1 MPLAKVPFAAGFNK
15 QITATQAQNV
25 WIDGDNVRFRYGMP
39 EKIGGWNQLNAN
51 DLVGV
56 ARQMHNWF
64 DLDGRRYS
72 AIGTNRILAIYYDE
86 IFYDI
91 TPLDSVRTQANCD
104 ITTTNGSNIVTITTP
119 ANHNLQITELVA
131 FSAATGLSG
140 TSFTSANF
148 TDNLFEVL
156 TVPSPTTFTIQMPS
170 NESTGSVTNNGS
182 LTITPYI
189 DIGNYIQQPA
199 YGFGTGT
206 WGLSTWG
213 TSRTSSNLILDPG
226 LWSLDNY
233 GQTLIATVHNGPSF
247 SWNPVAAD
255 TNALATRAVALSGN
269 PTKSVATIVSDRDRH
284 LVHLGTETTI
294 GTTSTQDKMFIRFSD
309 QEDLNTYAP
318 TSTNTAGTFRLDS
331 GSEIIAAVKG
341 KDYIFILTD
350 TAAYIMQFVGPP
362 FTFSI
367 KQVGTNCGCLGP
379 NAAVYVNGAV
389 YWISDE
395 GGFFVFD
402 GTVKAL
408 PCLVE
413 DFVFTSNGNNLG
425 LNFSAGK
432 ITFASHNSLF
442 SEINWFYPKAGSN
455 NIDRVVTYNYDENVW
470 TVGTLART
478 TYFDQ
483 GVFPLPYATRFYTT
497 GTGTFPTVQG
507 ITNQG
512 ASRLYEH
519 ESGLNEVDANGTT
532 TAIQA
537 FIQSGDFELDV
548 EGNGEYFI
556 KIRRFIPDFGILSG
570 QAKVTLNLRAFP
582 NDTQAS
588 SPLGPFTVTPTTK
601 QIHTRARS
609 RLASVKIEN
618 DAVDQNWRLGLFRF
632 DIQPDGRR

>member
-1 MPLAKVPFAAGFNK
+1 
-15 QITATQAQNV
+15 
-25 WIDGDNVRFRYGMP
+25 
-39 EKIGGWNQLNAN
+39 
-51 DLVGV
+51 
-56 ARQMHNWF
+56 
-64 DLDGRRYS
+64 
-72 AIGTNRILAIYYDE
+72 
-86 IFYDI
+86 
-91 TPLDSVRTQANCD
+91 
-104 ITTTNGSNIVTITTP
+104 
-119 ANHNLQITELVA
+119 
-131 FSAATGLSG
+131 
-140 TSFTSANF
+140 
-148 TDNLFEVL
+148 
-156 TVPSPTTFTIQMPS
+156 
-170 NESTGSVTNNGS
+170 
-182 LTITPYI
+182 
-189 DIGNYIQQPA
+189 
-199 YGFGTGT
+199 
-206 WGLSTWG
+206 
-213 TSRTSSNLILDPG
+213 
-226 LWSLDNY
+226 
-233 GQTLIATVHNGPSF
+233 
-247 SWNPVAAD
+247 
-255 TNALATRAVALSGN
+255 
-269 PTKSVATIVSDRDRH
+269 
-284 LVHLGTETTI
+284 
-294 GTTSTQDKMFIRFSD
+294 MF
-309 QEDLNTYAP
+309 
-318 TSTNTAGTFRLDS
+318 
-331 GSEIIAAVKG
+331 
-341 KDYIFILTD
+341 
-350 TAAYIMQFVGPP
+350 
-362 FTFSI
+362 
-367 KQVGTNCGCLGP
+367 
-379 NAAVYVNGAV
+379 
-389 YWISDE
+389 
-395 GGFFVFD
+395 
-402 GTVKAL
+402 
-408 PCLVE
+408 
-413 DFVFTSNGNNLG
+413 
-425 LNFSAGK
+425 
-432 ITFASHNSLF
+432 SHNSLF